1 MSFMKHSPKATTTN
15 PKGGILI
22 GPNTSSRNDAAVAGK
37 RRNEE
42 EINDGE
48 TKKAKNQETHLKKD
62 SMSILLDRMEKI
74 ENKITANITRKLES
88 VEANLQGRLEVL
100 EARVDELEEENS
112 YLKHQIG
119 DCKKENENLQKKVNT
134 VEGRLDKLCRRNN
147 LMFFG
152 ITKAE
157 GETREQLYE
166 NIQRILR
173 NDLEIDDVFIEDAYR
188 IKRATGSKFPRAVKV
203 TFARISE
210 RETVL
215 KNRKLFKNK
224 RIPIYI
230 NPDLSKEDSVKAKIQ
245 RELRKKKPG
254 ESMEDVQ

>member
-1 MSFMKHSPKATTTN
+1 MSCIKHSPKATTTN
-15 PKGGILI
+15 SNGGTPT
-22 GPNTSSRNDAAVAGK
+22 GQNTSPINNVAGAGK

-48 TKKAKNQETHLKKD
+48 IKKAKNQETHLKKD
-62 SMSILLDRMEKI
+62 SMSIPLDRMEKM

-100 EARVDELEEENS
+100 EARVDKLEEENS
-112 YLKHQIG
+112 SLNHQIMT
-119 DCKKENENLQKKVNT
+119 CKKENEYLQKKVHT
-134 VEGRLDKLCRRNN
+134 VEGRLDKLFRRNN

-152 ITKAE
+152 IIEAE
-157 GETREQLYE
+157 GETREQLHE

-173 NDLEIDDVFIEDAYR
+173 NDLEIDDVFIEYAYR
-188 IKRATGSKFPRAVKV
+188 IKKSTGFKYSRAVKV
-203 TFARISE
+203 TFAGLSE

-215 KNRKLFKNK
+215 QNRKLLKNK
-224 RIPIYI
+224 RISIYI
-230 NPDLSKEDSVKAKIQ
+230 NPNLSKEDSVKAKFQ

-254 ESMEDVQ
+254 ESIEDIQ